1 MITQTIVQNKSPL
14 AVRIAAQN
22 EIISQLKQQIE
33 EQREKKRQL
42 ERKQRQ
48 IDKLVKAAATLEL
61 AEDKET
67 INYLWESLAAVL
79 PPKLDGTSERSP
91 LTSEWENY
99 IGSPVRNKVSLNR
112 GILNSL
118 DLEEC
123 IAIVEISENAIAQW
137 PISELELI
145 PTEEVEEEKEITP
158 DVIDRVEEELI
169 KNPLK
174 KNTSNSFFAWQPTSN
189 EAIATYFNII
199 TGKTQAAYFAAN
211 NKKRLA
217 EMETKLM
224 KWFPGVS
231 CSQRIAQRLTQ
242 FKYELKVVGWDRV
255 PRFDDS
261 DFGWLTQIYDPLQPI
276 GPSVKDYLCCRIEDN
291 PALDIE
297 F

>member
-1 MITQTIVQNKSPL
+1 MITQTITKSTSPL

-61 AEDKET
+61 AEDAET

-79 PPKLDGTSERSP
+79 PPKLDGTIDRSP

-145 PTEEVEEEKEITP
+145 PTEEVKELE
-158 DVIDRVEEELI
+158 VEEELI

>member
-1 MITQTIVQNKSPL
+1 MITQTITKSTSPL

-22 EIISQLKQQIE
+22 EIIFQLKQQIE

-42 ERKQRQ
+42 ERQQRQ

-61 AEDKET
+61 AEDAET

-99 IGSPVRNKVSLNR
+99 IGSPVKNKVSLNQ

-145 PTEEVEEEKEITP
+145 PTEEVKELE
-158 DVIDRVEEELI
+158 VEEELI

>member
-1 MITQTIVQNKSPL
+1 MITQTIVQNKSPI
-14 AVRIAAQN
+14 AVKIAAQN
-22 EIISQLKQQIE
+22 EIIEKLKQQIE

-61 AEDKET
+61 AEDAET

-79 PPKLDGTSERSP
+79 PPKLDGTIDRSP

-145 PTEEVEEEKEITP
+145 PTEEVKELE
-158 DVIDRVEEELI
+158 VEEELI

-276 GPSVKDYLCCRIEDN
+276 GPSVTAFLGVIRYNE
-291 PALDIE
+291 
-297 F
+297 